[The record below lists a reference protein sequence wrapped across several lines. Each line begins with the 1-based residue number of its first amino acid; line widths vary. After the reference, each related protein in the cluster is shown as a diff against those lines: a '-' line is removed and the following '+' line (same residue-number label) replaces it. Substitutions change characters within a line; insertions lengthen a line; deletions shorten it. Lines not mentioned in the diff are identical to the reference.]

1 MRVGIPSKPVT
12 GMLSVMYITINIRP
26 QKQIFLSASL
36 DYVGINKYTLIT
48 MTLVMSTQCGVI
60 VYIILS
66 IFFFFSKSVQ
76 EGSLV
81 TGGGNGREVCRV
93 ELLCKGDVV

>member
-1 MRVGIPSKPVT
+1 MHKWCNVLQSGLRPTVRVGIPSKPVT

-66 IFFFFSKSVQ
+66 IFFF
-76 EGSLV
+76 
-81 TGGGNGREVCRV
+81 
-93 ELLCKGDVV
+93 